1 MWQVGVLRTLAW
13 ASRGLRGSSKD
24 SLLASLAPPRA
35 FGARTAWN
43 GPE

>member
-1 MWQVGVLRTLAW
+1 MGVLRTLAW
-13 ASRGLRGSSKD
+13 ASRGRRGSSKD
-24 SLLASLAPPRA
+24 SLLSRPWPRRA